1 MAETKAF
8 KELIK
13 TNLYKN
19 SRFKQVIF
27 SKYATNL
34 KVGSSFFF
42 SCKYREFL
50 YKKFAKGTL
59 MEKGEDL

>member
-19 SRFKQVIF
+19 SRFKQVHIQQIRNQ
-27 SKYATNL
+27 SESW
-34 KVGSSFFF
+34 VIFFF